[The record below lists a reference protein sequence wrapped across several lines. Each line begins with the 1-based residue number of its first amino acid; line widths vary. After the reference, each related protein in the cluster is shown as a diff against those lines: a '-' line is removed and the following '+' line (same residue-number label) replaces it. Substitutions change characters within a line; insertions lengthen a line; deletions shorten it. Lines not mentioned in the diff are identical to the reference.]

1 MVARFTAMARPGAV
15 PAEIAAR
22 IVLIRGRRAL
32 LDADLAAMYG
42 VETRVLLQAV
52 RRNHDRFP
60 ADFMISLTRQDLAA
74 LRSQSV
80 ISKSQG
86 SGGRRH
92 AIQAFT
98 EHGAVMAATIL
109 NSPRAI
115 AISLL
120 VVRVFVQLRESLSQS
135 EELGRRFRE
144 LETRLEQRLGAQDQA
159 IAEILDAIRQ
169 LMAPPERPQ
178 RRPIGFVR

>member
-1 MVARFTAMARPGAV
+1 MVRPPLP

-22 IVLIRGRRAL
+22 IVVVRGRRAL
-32 LDADLAAMYG
+32 LDADLAAMYS

-52 RRNHDRFP
+52 RRNRSRFP
-60 ADFMISLTRQDLAA
+60 ADFLISLDYQDIAA

-80 ISKSQG
+80 ISRRLG
-86 SGGRRH
+86 HGGRRH
-92 AIQAFT
+92 AFHAFT
-98 EHGAVMAATIL
+98 EYGAVMAATIL

-120 VVRVFVQLRESLSQS
+120 VVRVFVQLRESLSQYQ
-135 EELGRRFRE
+135 ELDRRFRE
-144 LETRLEQRLGAQDQA
+144 LETRLEQRLGAQDRT

-169 LMAPPERPQ
+169 LMAPPERPT